1 MISKLFLNHTSIVL
15 CIFLILLKYT
25 KEDDGNG
32 DNDEVKESNFKIE
45 INIKNNNFEYNN
57 NDNFITNITNT
68 RKQMNKE
75 MYDSELK
82 HHDNMRYYNVN
93 KK

>member
-1 MISKLFLNHTSIVL
+1 MISKLFLNHTSIAL

-25 KEDDGNG
+25 KEDGN
-32 DNDEVKESNFKIE
+32 NEKVKESNFKIE
-45 INIKNNNFEYNN
+45 IKIKNKESNNNFEYN
-57 NDNFITNITNT
+57 NDNFITNITNA

-82 HHDNMRYYNVN
+82 HHDNMRYYYKNFN
-93 KK
+93 